1 VDVLSEVVRSVR
13 IGSAGAR
20 VIRQSGAWGLRFPA
34 FAGSGFHIVT
44 HGTCWL
50 ITEHADPVALSPGDV
65 VLTLTGAAH
74 GLAATPSALADLPPV
89 VMGPFPPAPGPY
101 DVEFVCG
108 AYRLAHG
115 RVPQYFR
122 ALPDPITVTPD
133 HDGHPGLPALIDL
146 LRADVSG
153 PGLGAGATLPALLD
167 LVLVHALRQW
177 HHATGRPETDDPA
190 VAIVLREIHDDP
202 GRPWTV
208 GRLSEIAG
216 LTRAAFTKRFTRAV
230 GQPPMG
236 YVISS
241 RLQRGAQ
248 LLRQTD
254 APLAAI
260 ARQVGYSTEFAFSSA
275 FRREYGVPPSRFRR
289 LPFSPELGDGTS
301 G

>member
-1 VDVLSEVVRSVR
+1 MLSEVVRSVR
-13 IGSAGAR
+13 VGSAGAR
-20 VIRQSGAWGLRFPA
+20 VIRRSGAWGLGFPT
-34 FAGSGFHIVT
+34 FAGSGFHMIT

-50 ITEHADPVALSPGDV
+50 ITEHSDPVALSAGDV

-74 GLAATPSALADLPPV
+74 GLAGAPAALADLPPV
-89 VMGPFPPAPGPY
+89 VMGPFPPDPGPY

-122 ALPDPITVTPD
+122 ALPDPITVRPD
-133 HDGHPGLPALIDL
+133 HHRHPEIPALIDL
-146 LRADVSG
+146 LRADVAG
-153 PGLGAGATLPALLD
+153 PGLGTGATLPALLD

-177 HHATGRPETDDPA
+177 HDTTGRAEADDPA
-190 VAIVLREIHDDP
+190 IALVLREIHDDP
-202 GRPWTV
+202 RRPWTV
-208 GRLSEIAG
+208 GLLSQIAG
-216 LTRAAFTKRFTRAV
+216 LPRAAFTRRFTRAV

-260 ARQVGYSTEFAFSSA
+260 ARQIGYSTEFAFSSA

-289 LPFSPELGDGTS
+289 LPATPALGDGT
-301 G
+301 GG